1 MKRRD
6 FMRATG
12 GLAWAAGAAGTTTAA
27 RAAARGDLVAWPD
40 GVTLLD
46 GRAWAPKPGH
56 AQVIV
61 RWATWCGF
69 CSRHNARLDALVRSL
84 PAGSPLQVLG
94 VAADRD
100 AAAVQRHVAAQDWRF
115 PVTLD
120 AAGFAAL
127 SATRRVIP
135 LTITVDRQGRLR
147 EFIPGEMPEADVMA
161 LAALAQ

>member
-1 MKRRD
+1 MG
-6 FMRATG
+6 AVAS
-12 GLAWAAGAAGTTTAA
+12 LAWAGGATAA
-27 RAAARGDLVAWPD
+27 VARGDAVAWPD

-46 GRAWAPKPGH
+46 GTAWAPRPGH

-69 CSRHNARLDALVRSL
+69 CRRHNAHLNALLRSL
-84 PAGSPLQVLG
+84 PPGAPLQVLG

-100 AAAVQRHVAAQDWRF
+100 AEGVRRHVAAEGYNF

-120 AAGFAAL
+120 TAGFAAL
-127 SATRRVIP
+127 SSRRVIP

-147 EFIPGEMPEADVMA
+147 EIIPGEMAEADVMA
-161 LAALAQ
+161 LAALAT

>member
-6 FMRATG
+6 LLLASA
-12 GLAWAAGAAGTTTAA
+12 GLAFAGGASAT
-27 RAAARGDLVAWPD
+27 ARGDTVAWPD

-46 GRAWAPKPGH
+46 GGAWAPKPGH

-69 CSRHNARLDALVRSL
+69 CRRHNAHVNALLRSL
-84 PAGSPLQVLG
+84 PADAPLQVLG

-100 AAAVQRHVAAQDWRF
+100 PEAVRRHVRAEGYTF

-127 SATRRVIP
+127 SPRRVIP

-147 EFIPGEMPEADVMA
+147 EIIPGEMAEADVMA
-161 LAALAQ
+161 LADLAR